1 MTDYRYIFGTL
12 RSEAV
17 IEEIACYGVFMTMEM
32 NVGGEFQGTFQLDQT
47 GKDNATLLSA
57 CIPGRTWVACERN
70 GVCVWHG
77 FIWSRVYSAQSK
89 SVQLFAQS
97 FERYP
102 EKRRIMSD
110 VGFVNVEQRNIMRS
124 LWATM
129 QADYGSNMNVI
140 IPSGFATEVPKTVET
155 LYTDGKYFSE
165 VMSSIAN
172 TGDGFDWYINVT
184 KNATFYQKTLVIGYP
199 TLGTNPR
206 EGMIVFEF
214 PGNITQYYY
223 TEAMADAGNNTFV
236 IGSGQ
241 GSDQIQGYVADTAS
255 IDGGMARWDISVSR
269 TDVDSQ
275 AIIDQIAIQEAAK
288 RTPPMPVIKITVKA
302 NLEPEFGSYSL
313 GDTCGIAIKDPRFPG
328 DGIFLRKR
336 LLRWELTPQSSS
348 DTEEA
353 ALFFEGDPDV
363 V

>member
-12 RSEAV
+12 RSEQV
-17 IEEIACYGVFMTMEM
+17 IEEIALYGVYMTMEM
-32 NVGGEFQGTFQLDQT
+32 NVGGELQGTFQLDQT

-57 CIPGRTWVACERN
+57 CIPGATWVACERN

-102 EKRRIMSD
+102 EKRRIMQD
-110 VGFVNVEQRNIMRS
+110 LNYVAVEQRNIMLD
-124 LWATM
+124 LWTLM
-129 QADYGSNMNVI
+129 QTDSGSNMNVI
-140 IPSGFATEVPKTVET
+140 VPGAFATELTKTVET
-155 LYTDGKYFSE
+155 LYSDGKYYNE

-172 TGDGFDWYINVT
+172 SADGFDWYINVT
-184 KNATFYQKTLVIGYP
+184 KNATFYQKTLVLGYP

-223 TEAMADAGNNTFV
+223 TEGMADAGTNVFV

-241 GSDQIQGYVADTAS
+241 GSDQIQGVAADAAALTN
-255 IDGGMARWDISVSR
+255 GFARWDVSVSR
-269 TDVDSQ
+269 TDVDAQ
-275 AIIDQIAIQEAAK
+275 ALIDQIAIQEGTK
-288 RTPPMPVIKITVKA
+288 RTPPMPVIKMTVKA

-313 GDTCGIAIKDPRFPG
+313 GDTCGIAIKDPRFP
-328 DGIFLRKR
+328 DNGIFLRKR

-348 DTEEA
+348 GTEEA
-353 ALFFEGDPDV
+353 SLVFEGDPDV
-363 V
+363 